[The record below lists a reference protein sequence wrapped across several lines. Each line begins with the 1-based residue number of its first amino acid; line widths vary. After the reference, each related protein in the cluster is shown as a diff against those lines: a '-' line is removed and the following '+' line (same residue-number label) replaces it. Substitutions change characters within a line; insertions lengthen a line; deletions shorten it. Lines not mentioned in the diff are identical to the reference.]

1 MYSPCFIARPVLFN
15 KYHAFKHIFHQFSLR
30 WVFVRARHP
39 FQASRFVSDP
49 LSGGGFGATLIDF
62 MDLIKCLNQRL
73 LRRPTSQRRMDGRSE
88 FFPKLTRAE
97 IYGRSEMEEGVERC
111 VVEGVKRGKGE
122 HTKM

>member
-1 MYSPCFIARPVLFN
+1 M
-15 KYHAFKHIFHQFSLR
+15 
-30 WVFVRARHP
+30 
-39 FQASRFVSDP
+39 SDP

-73 LRRPTSQRRMDGRSE
+73 LRRPPLHFSEKDGREGERSE

-122 HTKM
+122 HTVNFFHVRVSKL